1 MRLTI
6 KTKLIASFGLVL
18 TLFAGT
24 AWMALDTLRN
34 NQATLENIAQVSAK
48 RVQLA
53 EEIKAGVIDISRME
67 KKIILARSRAEMD
80 AHAETTASIYEDM
93 RAKYDQLRALESPEG
108 QQILDAFSAAFDNY
122 MALNLQVQEVAHLNS
137 SVRAEE
143 LSATGARQAL
153 ANATTALDAIAQRA
167 ERSPNAQGAAIAAIS
182 VRIQR
187 DLFNAVRL
195 EKNTILASDE
205 ARMAAFRAE
214 FDALATEIVA
224 QMDRLSAA
232 VDAVP
237 LMNADQHLTAAQ
249 TAVTDFIEISST
261 VQDISAENGNTRA
274 FELSTTEAAMALE
287 NAMTTLGAMV
297 DHNLES
303 MAADTLSG
311 RQAYQQASLLLTGF
325 ATVAVLI
332 GAAAAAWLSISISR
346 GLNNAKR
353 VSEGVAIGD
362 LTVSKTITSRTSD
375 EVGEVIAAMDRMSEN
390 LSQTAQLADRISNGD
405 LTVEVTPRSDRDTLG
420 FALESMVARLR
431 EVVENAT
438 ASSNG
443 VADGAQQLSA
453 TSEQLSQGA
462 TEQASAAQEASAA
475 VEEMAANIR
484 QSADNAAQTEKI
496 ATQSAKRAQESGKSV
511 ADAVL
516 AMKTIAEKIN
526 IIQEIAR
533 QTDLLA
539 LNAAVEAA
547 RAGQHGKGF
556 AVVASEVRK
565 LAERSQTAAA
575 EISELS
581 GATVETAQKA
591 GESLDALVPEIQRTA
606 DLVQEISAAT
616 REQNTG
622 ADQIN
627 EAIRELDSVIQQNAA
642 AADESAATSEQLAA
656 QSDQLRGVISF
667 FNLGQSSVAPKP
679 VTPAPKPG
687 TRADRSG
694 TWKKRTAD
702 KPAPTGIDL
711 DLDAGDDA
719 FERIA

>member
-24 AWMALDTLRN
+24 SWMALDTLQE
-34 NQATLENIAQVSAK
+34 NQATLESLAEVSAK

-53 EEIKAGVIDISRME
+53 EEIKAEVLDISRME
-67 KKIILARSRAEMD
+67 KKIILARSQSEMDVHAEATAAIRAEMR
-80 AHAETTASIYEDM
+80 EKYEE
-93 RAKYDQLRALESPEG
+93 LRELESPEG
-108 QQILDAFSAAFDNY
+108 QRNLDEFAAAFDDY
-122 MALNLQVQEVAHLNS
+122 MGLNQEVQNLARLNS
-137 SVRAEE
+137 NVRAQE
-143 LSATGARQAL
+143 LSSTEAREALGNAL
-153 ANATTALDAIAQRA
+153 AALQAIAQRA
-167 ERSPNAQGAAIAAIS
+167 EDSTSAQAMDIMATS
-182 VRIQR
+182 VHIQR
-187 DLFNAVRL
+187 DLFDAVRM
-195 EKNTILASDE
+195 EKNTILASSE
-205 ARMAAFRAE
+205 AEIAGFRSN
-214 FDALATEIVA
+214 FDALATGIQA
-224 QMDRLSAA
+224 DLDRMTAMAS
-232 VDAVP
+232 AVP
-237 LMNADQHLTAAQ
+237 FMNADRQLATAQ
-249 TAVTDFIEISST
+249 TAVANFIEISRT
-261 VQDISAENGNTRA
+261 VQDISAENGNARA
-274 FELSTTEAAMALE
+274 FALSTTQAAQALE
-287 NAMTTLGAMV
+287 NAMAALSVMV
-297 DHNLES
+297 DENLES
-303 MAADTLSG
+303 MAADTAAA
-311 RQAYQQASLLLTGF
+311 REAYHQASALLTTL
-325 ATVAVLI
+325 AVVAVLM
-332 GAAAAAWLSISISR
+332 GVAAATWMSISISR

-375 EVGEVIAAMDRMSEN
+375 EVGEVLAAMDKMSEN
-390 LSQTAQLADRISNGD
+390 LAETAHLADRISNGD
-405 LTVEVTPRSDRDTLG
+405 LTVEVKPRSDKDTLG
-420 FALESMVARLR
+420 IALEAMVTRLR

-496 ATQSAKRAQESGKSV
+496 ATQSAKKAQESGESV
-511 ADAVL
+511 ADAVR

-581 GATVETAQKA
+581 ASTVETAQKA

-667 FNLGQSSVAPKP
+667 FNLGRATCAPRASK
-679 VTPAPKPG
+679 PAPKPAK
-687 TRADRSG
+687 RADRSG
-694 TWKKRTAD
+694 TWSNAKAE
-702 KPAPTGIDL
+702 KPAPTGVDL
-711 DLDAGDDA
+711 DLGDDDEA